1 MGRSATVIPIVSAQP
16 SRGCHAC
23 LQASSGPVCRSV
35 LGEPCGTPTLLG
47 PEPQVRRLLQALQQS
62 LGLPVDG
69 AENRL
74 VRSLALG
81 DGEVELQLTVSPRCG
96 GAELADT
103 AFQTLRRLL
112 PDTDIYV
119 THAS

>member
-1 MGRSATVIPIVSAQP
+1 MGRSATVIPIQPAQA
-16 SRGCHAC
+16 SRGCAAC
-23 LQASSGPVCRSV
+23 LQASSGPVCRSA
-35 LGEPCGTPTLLG
+35 LGEPCGAPTLHG
-47 PEPQVRRLLQALQQS
+47 PEAELERVLQALQQS

-69 AENRL
+69 EHNRV
-74 VRSLALG
+74 VRALTLG
-81 DGEVELQLTVSPRCG
+81 DGEAELQLAVNPRCG

-119 THAS
+119 THRA

>member
-1 MGRSATVIPIVSAQP
+1 MGRAITIIPIAAAQP
-16 SRGCHAC
+16 SRGCAAC
-23 LQASSGPVCRSV
+23 LQARSGPVCRSA
-35 LGEPCGTPTLLG
+35 LGESCGAPVLTG
-47 PEPQVRRLLQALQQS
+47 PAAELQRLLQALSQS

-69 AENRL
+69 DENRI
-74 VRSLALG
+74 VVSLALG
-81 DGEVELQLTVSPRCG
+81 DGEVELRLAVDPHCG

-119 THAS
+119 THRR

>member
-1 MGRSATVIPIVSAQP
+1 MGRSATVIPIVSAQA
-16 SRGCHAC
+16 SRGCQAC

-35 LGEPCGTPTLLG
+35 LGEPCGAPELHG
-47 PEPQVRRLLQALQQS
+47 PAPEVQRLLMALGQS

-69 AENRL
+69 AENRV

-81 DGEVELQLTVSPRCG
+81 DGEVELRLTVSPRCG

-119 THAS
+119 THAA

>member
-1 MGRSATVIPIVSAQP
+1 MGRSYTVIPIATAQP
-16 SRGCHAC
+16 VRGCAAC
-23 LQASSGPVCRSV
+23 LQASSGPVCRSA
-35 LGEPCGTPTLLG
+35 LGEPCGAPLLHG
-47 PEPQVRRLLQALQQS
+47 PAPQLQRLLAALSQS
-62 LGLPVDG
+62 LGLPVEGDQ
-69 AENRL
+69 NRV

-81 DGEVELQLTVSPRCG
+81 DGEVELQLAVDPRCG

-119 THAS
+119 THRT

>member
-1 MGRSATVIPIVSAQP
+1 MGRSITVIPIVAVQP
-16 SRGCHAC
+16 SRGCAAC
-23 LQASSGPVCRSV
+23 LQARSGPVCRSV
-35 LGEPCGTPTLLG
+35 LGAPCGAPLLQG
-47 PEPQVRRLLQALQQS
+47 PAPQLQRLLQALSQS

-69 AENRL
+69 DENR
-74 VRSLALG
+74 VVVSLALG
-81 DGEVELQLTVSPRCG
+81 DGEVELQLAVDPRCG

-119 THAS
+119 THRI